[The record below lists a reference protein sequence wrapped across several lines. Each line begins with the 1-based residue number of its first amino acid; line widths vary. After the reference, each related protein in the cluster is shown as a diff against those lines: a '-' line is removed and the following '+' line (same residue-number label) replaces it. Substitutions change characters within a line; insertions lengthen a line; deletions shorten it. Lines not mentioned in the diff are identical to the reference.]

1 MISYHTIHWSIR
13 GLSKVRKCMIKATWL
28 NMTLG
33 ICHFFCFA
41 EPTTLPNGLGPA
53 TIFPGIPG
61 SHAFP
66 FIHRPGAN
74 ATTLQSQSTSW
85 GALPKQENRVNY
97 INHSKFNHSVT
108 LRIATYT
115 FTYIIIY
122 TCYVNWWWWYIYIY
136 TNICIYIHIHR
147 HTLQS
152 IKKQQQSITMTTDS
166 STPHFIEQVHE
177 HQSLHWSRTRCS
189 ASHMGDAP
197 SQIGLFKYWRWKQ
210 PSPVAYF
217 LLIDAY
223 VLFLCFNIMFIDV
236 P

>member
-1 MISYHTIHWSIR
+1 MQAEIIQNHMISYHTIHWSIR

-122 TCYVNWWWWYIYIY
+122 TCYVNDGEIYIYIY
-136 TNICIYIHIHR
+136 ILTYTHI
-147 HTLQS
+147 
-152 IKKQQQSITMTTDS
+152 
-166 STPHFIEQVHE
+166 
-177 HQSLHWSRTRCS
+177 
-189 ASHMGDAP
+189 
-197 SQIGLFKYWRWKQ
+197 
-210 PSPVAYF
+210 
-217 LLIDAY
+217 
-223 VLFLCFNIMFIDV
+223 
-236 P
+236 

>member
-1 MISYHTIHWSIR
+1 MLIDDDD
-13 GLSKVRKCMIKATWL
+13 
-28 NMTLG
+28 
-33 ICHFFCFA
+33 
-41 EPTTLPNGLGPA
+41 
-53 TIFPGIPG
+53 
-61 SHAFP
+61 
-66 FIHRPGAN
+66 
-74 ATTLQSQSTSW
+74 
-85 GALPKQENRVNY
+85 
-97 INHSKFNHSVT
+97 
-108 LRIATYT
+108 
-115 FTYIIIY
+115 
-122 TCYVNWWWWYIYIY
+122 IYIY
-136 TNICIYIHIHR
+136 TLTYAYIYIHIHR

-223 VLFLCFNIMFIDV
+223 VLFLF
-236 P
+236 